1 MQLVILW
8 QTFFSDLEAS
18 SQAFKDLKFY
28 SNYFCVRVC
37 LVVFLAGSTVTN
49 YKRLFSP
56 SNQGIT
62 CSGRNPLSLELPR
75 EEKAVNST
83 EAKIYAS

>member
-8 QTFFSDLEAS
+8 QTDLEAS
-18 SQAFKDLKFY
+18 SQTFKDLKFY

-37 LVVFLAGSTVTN
+37 LIVFLVGSTVTN

-56 SNQGIT
+56 SIQGVT
-62 CSGRNPLSLELPR
+62 YSGRNPLSLELPR
-75 EEKAVNST
+75 EEETFNST
-83 EAKIYAS
+83 EAKIYANSN

>member
-8 QTFFSDLEAS
+8 QTDLEAS
-18 SQAFKDLKFY
+18 SQTLKDLKFY
-28 SNYFCVRVC
+28 SNYFCMCVC

-49 YKRLFSP
+49 CKRLFSA
-56 SNQGIT
+56 SNQGVT
-62 CSGRNPLSLELPR
+62 CSGRNPLALELPR
-75 EEKAVNST
+75 EEKKFNST

>member
-8 QTFFSDLEAS
+8 QTDLEAS
-18 SQAFKDLKFY
+18 SQTFKDLKFY
-28 SNYFCVRVC
+28 SNYFCMCVC
-37 LVVFLAGSTVTN
+37 LVVFFWSGSTVTN
-49 YKRLFSP
+49 YKRLFST
-56 SNQGIT
+56 SNQGVT

-75 EEKAVNST
+75 EEKTFNST